1 MADTDPDSD
10 VVSRTRVRPERDRS
24 DIGDEPTPLAAIADE
39 DVPLAMIPDEEVPLA
54 EIFDE
59 DVPLAAVPKTG
70 DISGLWYAGLL
81 FSALGL
87 MVLSRKKREDA

>member
-1 MADTDPDSD
+1 
-10 VVSRTRVRPERDRS
+10 
-24 DIGDEPTPLAAIADE
+24 
-39 DVPLAMIPDEEVPLA
+39 MIPDEEVPLA

-59 DVPLAAVPKTG
+59 DVPLAAVQKTG